1 MDLQEVLSSIE
12 NEETKEAIISLVE
25 AEKEKGISSYRKKD
39 SEVLKLKNTLK
50 ELGYDHEKYSNVD
63 EFIED
68 TKKVKDKVSK
78 SSLTIAQLNDKLN
91 DITSQLDSEREAA
104 ANAKRLAKENK
115 LTAELT
121 KNIGKDFI
129 GSEYL
134 IKDLI
139 SEGRVDLVNNEV
151 VFKEGDDII
160 TFDKGLVYLKE
171 KNKGMLRTNIK
182 SGTGDVGGNTI
193 EPKEDEFTAKLR
205 KALGQ

>member
-160 TFDKGLVYLKE
+160 TFDKGLVDLKE